1 METKIHGTT
10 LPVLEV
16 TLQDGEKLVAEG
28 GELSWMSP
36 NINLHTTSGA
46 LGQSGVFGA
55 IKRAAS
61 GSSIFLT
68 EYTAQGGVGQVAFAT
83 KLPGSIL
90 PINVIPDGFLVQRH
104 GFLCATGDVEL
115 SLGFQRK
122 LGAGL
127 FGGDGFRLQ
136 KVTGTGQ
143 FFVELSGEVV
153 RKDLAQGEQLL
164 VHPGHI
170 GLFPATMPFEI
181 TTVPGIGNKIFG
193 GDGLFL
199 VRLSGPGTVLLQSL
213 TIVKLAAEIQE
224 YMPSGR

>member
-16 TLQDGEKLVAEG
+16 TLQEGEKLVAEG

-36 NINLHTTSGA
+36 NINLHTTSSA

-61 GSSIFLT
+61 GSTIFLT
-68 EYTAQGGVGQVAFAT
+68 EYAAQGGVGQVAFAT

-90 PINVIPDGFLVQRH
+90 PINLIPDGFLVQRH

-115 SLGFQRK
+115 SLGFQRR

-181 TTVPGIGNKIFG
+181 TTMPGIGNKIFG